1 MDRVLPNELW
11 AMKNLKKMFFRFFFS
26 VLLLLSTKSNWAQ
39 FKSIQLFSSK
49 EKVTSEI
56 VFNDSTFTYNVR
68 KWKKHYL
75 DFDIVPVFVGKVVK
89 SDEEITFLLFGK
101 PFLSGIL
108 KDARF
113 RIIRL
118 DNFLKLDIVPPEQ
131 LDLRI
136 EERRRPSYTRI
147 DTASSFVVCSSEKF
161 PIYKK
166 STYNSEQIQ
175 LKLDTIKKIVNFTFF
190 HEVKI
195 QVKYSKIVEGGV
207 YLDDKLEHL
216 ILQTGSYSFGPNS
229 IGLKLANFNYLLTS
243 YVNKVQFEIDHYKAL
258 YYYLIS
264 ENDILNY
271 ELKICQKKSK

>member
-1 MDRVLPNELW
+1 
-11 AMKNLKKMFFRFFFS
+11 MKNLKKMLFRFFFS
-26 VLLLLSTKSNWAQ
+26 VLLLLSTKSNRAQ

-108 KDARF
+108 KDTRF

-118 DNFLKLDIVPPEQ
+118 DNFLKLDIVYPEQ
-131 LDLRI
+131 PDVSI
-136 EERRRPSYTRI
+136 EERHRPSYTRI
-147 DTASSFVVCSSEKF
+147 DTIWSFVISSNTKF
-161 PIYKK
+161 PFYKK

-175 LKLDTIKKIVNFTFF
+175 LKLDTTKKNVNFTFF
-190 HEVKI
+190 EEVEI
-195 QVKYSKIVEGGV
+195 QVKYSKIIEGKV
-207 YLDDKLEHL
+207 YHDDKLEYL
-216 ILQTGSYSFGPNS
+216 IFQIGSYDFGPSS
-229 IGLKLANFNYLLTS
+229 IGLTLANFNYLLTS
-243 YVNKVQFEIDHYKAL
+243 YVNKVQFEMDHYKAL
-258 YYYLIS
+258 YKYLS
-264 ENDILNY
+264 LENHLLNRK
-271 ELKICQKKSK
+271 LKSCQKKAK

>member
-147 DTASSFVVCSSEKF
+147 DTASSFVVCSSASDGLDSLIVML
-161 PIYKK
+161 PLVLGVAAC
-166 STYNSEQIQ
+166 SSEA
-175 LKLDTIKKIVNFTFF
+175 
-190 HEVKI
+190 
-195 QVKYSKIVEGGV
+195 
-207 YLDDKLEHL
+207 
-216 ILQTGSYSFGPNS
+216 GSGSFVVAA
-229 IGLKLANFNYLLTS
+229 LASSVGT
-243 YVNKVQFEIDHYKAL
+243 
-258 YYYLIS
+258 
-264 ENDILNY
+264 
-271 ELKICQKKSK
+271 